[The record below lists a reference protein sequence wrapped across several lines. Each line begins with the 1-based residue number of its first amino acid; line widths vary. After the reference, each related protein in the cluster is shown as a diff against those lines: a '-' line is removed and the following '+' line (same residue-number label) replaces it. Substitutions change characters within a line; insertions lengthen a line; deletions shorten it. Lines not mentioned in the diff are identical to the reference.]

1 MSWPDL
7 LNLIAEE
14 AGGSVAAK
22 IEDRARKEMGG
33 VRLTISVKPVIT
45 KQIIDATAPGKPKEA
60 ARILGVHQS
69 TIYRRL
75 VR

>member
-7 LNLIAEE
+7 LNLIAQE
-14 AGGSVAAK
+14 AGNQVAAK
-22 IEDRARKEMGG
+22 IENRARKEMGG

-45 KQIIDATAPGKPKEA
+45 MQKIDAVAPGKPKEA
-60 ARILGVHQS
+60 AKILGVHQS

-75 VR
+75 IR